1 MVLSR
6 PIGRR
11 QVDSLEGIHALL
23 APVRGE
29 TLRGGPMI
37 DARIENGQVD
47 LYDASSGM
55 YKRTIRPGSSPASVE
70 ADRDEVSITFENGS
84 VDVYS
89 TQGLYKRTIGQ
100 APPTS

>member
-1 MVLSR
+1 LAAAKWILLKGFTRSWHRSGVR
-6 PIGRR
+6 PSEEAR
-11 QVDSLEGIHALL
+11 
-23 APVRGE
+23 
-29 TLRGGPMI
+29 MI